1 MPGLCLLLTSDLS
14 CCPRYL
20 RHILCEL
27 CVLCGLN
34 FGFGAKLKLTDT
46 LQFASG
52 SLRGSPTR
60 TLLMM
65 LAMSIGV
72 AAVVVLTA
80 LGEGARRYVVD
91 QFSSLGTNLVIVLPG
106 RTETAGI
113 GPGLMSGQTPRD
125 ITLDDAQ
132 ALLRSRAIKRIAPL
146 TVGSATLSRGAL
158 NREVVVAG
166 STADLLEVRHMS
178 IGIGKFLPAGDIHES
193 ASVCVLGSQ
202 MKRELFGNEQAV
214 GQWVRLGDRRF
225 RVIGVL
231 ASQGESMGMRTDE
244 LVIVPVASA
253 HQLFNTSGLFRILI
267 EAKNRDVIEQA
278 KHDAEEIMVQRHSG
292 ERDVTVITQDAVLA
306 TFDRILT
313 TLTMAVGGIAAIS
326 LAVAGVLIMNVML
339 IAVAQRVKEIGL
351 LKALGA
357 PGKQI
362 RLLFFAEAAL
372 LSIIGSVAGLVLGY
386 AGSMIIGQ
394 IYPSLPVSPPW
405 WAVLAACATALG
417 TGILFSVWPARRAAK
432 LDPVAALAGR

>member
-1 MPGLCLLLTSDLS
+1 MK
-14 CCPRYL
+14 
-20 RHILCEL
+20 
-27 CVLCGLN
+27 
-34 FGFGAKLKLTDT
+34 FTDT
-46 LQFASG
+46 LLFASG

-146 TVGSATLSRGAL
+146 TVGSASLSRGAL

-166 STADLLEVRHMS
+166 SSSDMLGIRHMN
-178 IGIGKFLPAGDIHES
+178 IGIGRFLPAGDIHES
-193 ASVCVLGSQ
+193 ASVCVLGNQ
-202 MKRELFGNEQAV
+202 MKQELFGNEQAV

-267 EAKNRDVIEQA
+267 EARSRDYIEQA
-278 KHDAEEIMVQRHSG
+278 KHDAEQIMIQRHGG

-313 TLTMAVGGIAAIS
+313 ALTMAVGGIAAIS

-362 RLLFFAEAAL
+362 RLLFFAEAVL
-372 LSIIGSVAGLVLGY
+372 LSTVGSVAGLVLGY

-405 WAVLAACATALG
+405 WAVVAACGTALE

>member
-1 MPGLCLLLTSDLS
+1 MRLLD
-14 CCPRYL
+14 
-20 RHILCEL
+20 
-27 CVLCGLN
+27 V
-34 FGFGAKLKLTDT
+34 A
-46 LQFASG
+46 QFATG

-72 AAVVVLTA
+72 ASVVVLTA

-113 GPGLMSGQTPRD
+113 SPGMLLGQIPRE
-125 ITLDDAQ
+125 ITLDDAE
-132 ALLRSRAIKRIAPL
+132 ALLRSRAVKRIAPL
-146 TVGSATLSRGAL
+146 TVGSAMLSRNAL
-158 NREVVVAG
+158 NREVVVLG
-166 STADLLEVRHMS
+166 STSDLLEVRHMS
-178 IGIGKFLPAGDIHES
+178 MGLGNFLPPGDIHES
-193 ASVCVLGSQ
+193 ASVCVLGNQ

-231 ASQGESMGMRTDE
+231 AAQGESMGMRTDE
-244 LVIVPVASA
+244 LVIIPVESA

-267 EAKNRDVIEQA
+267 EAKSRDSIEQA
-278 KHDAEEIMVQRHSG
+278 KHDAEEIMFQRHNG
-292 ERDVTVITQDAVLA
+292 EKDVTVITQDAVLA

-313 TLTMAVGGIAAIS
+313 ALTMAVGGIAAIS

-357 PGKQI
+357 PGSEI
-362 RLLFFAEAAL
+362 RNLFFAEAAL
-372 LSIIGSVAGLVLGY
+372 LSGIGSLAGLALGY
-386 AGSMIIGQ
+386 AGSIIIGQ

-405 WAVLAACATALG
+405 WAVLAACGTALG
-417 TGILFSVWPARRAAK
+417 TGILFSVWPARRAAR
-432 LDPVAALAGR
+432 LDPVTALAGR

>member
-1 MPGLCLLLTSDLS
+1 M
-14 CCPRYL
+14 
-20 RHILCEL
+20 
-27 CVLCGLN
+27 
-34 FGFGAKLKLTDT
+34 KLADT
-46 LQFASG
+46 IRFASG

-80 LGEGARRYVVD
+80 LGEGARRYVID

-106 RTETAGI
+106 RTETAGV
-113 GPGLMSGQTPRD
+113 GPGLMSGQTPRE
-125 ITLDDAQ
+125 ITLEDAQ
-132 ALLRSRAIKRIAPL
+132 ALLRSHAVKRFAPL
-146 TVGSATLSRGAL
+146 TVGSATLSRDAL
-158 NREVVVAG
+158 NREVVVLG
-166 STADLLEVRHMS
+166 STSDLLEVRHMA
-178 IGIGKFLPAGDIHES
+178 IALGRFLPAGDIND
-193 ASVCVLGSQ
+193 ATPVCVLGNQ

-244 LVIVPVASA
+244 LVIIPVAAA
-253 HQLFNTSGLFRILI
+253 HQLFNTSGLFRVLI
-267 EAKNRDVIEQA
+267 EAKSRDAIEQVVR
-278 KHDAEEIMVQRHSG
+278 DAEAIMTERHGG
-292 ERDVTVITQDAVLA
+292 ERDVTVITQDAVLQ

-313 TLTMAVGGIAAIS
+313 ALTMAVGGIAAIS

-339 IAVAQRVKEIGL
+339 IAVAQRIKEIGL

-362 RLLFFAEAAL
+362 RHLFFAEAVL
-372 LSIIGSVAGLVLGY
+372 LSGIGSVAGLVLGY
-386 AGSMIIGQ
+386 TGSFIIGQ

-405 WAVLAACATALG
+405 WAVIAATATALG
-417 TGILFSVWPARRAAK
+417 TGILFSVWPARRAAR
-432 LDPVAALAGR
+432 LDPVAALAGK

>member
-1 MPGLCLLLTSDLS
+1 M
-14 CCPRYL
+14 
-20 RHILCEL
+20 
-27 CVLCGLN
+27 
-34 FGFGAKLKLTDT
+34 KLTDT

-65 LAMSIGV
+65 LAMAIGV

-91 QFSSLGTNLVIVLPG
+91 QFASLGTNLVIVLPG
-106 RTETAGI
+106 RTETSGV
-113 GPGLMSGQTPRD
+113 GPGLMSGQTPRE

-132 ALLRSRAIKRIAPL
+132 ALLRSRAIKRFAPL
-146 TVGSATLSRGAL
+146 TVGSASLSRGAL
-158 NREVVVAG
+158 NREVVVLG
-166 STADLLEVRHMS
+166 STSELLAVRHMEMAV
-178 IGIGKFLPAGDIHES
+178 GRFLPEGDIHDT
-193 ASVCVLGSQ
+193 ASVCVLGNQ

-225 RVIGVL
+225 RVIGVMS
-231 ASQGESMGMRTDE
+231 SQGESMGMRTDE
-244 LVIVPVASA
+244 LVIIPVAAS
-253 HQLFNTSGLFRILI
+253 HQLFNNSGLFRILI
-267 EAKNRDVIEQA
+267 EARNRDSIEQVTR
-278 KHDAEEIMVQRHSG
+278 DAEAILAERHSG
-292 ERDVTVITQDAVLA
+292 ERDVTVITQDAVLQ
-306 TFDRILT
+306 TFDRILGA
-313 TLTMAVGGIAAIS
+313 LTMAVGGIAAIS

-362 RLLFFAEAAL
+362 RQLFFAEAAL
-372 LSIIGSVAGLVLGY
+372 LSAIGSVAGLTLGY
-386 AGSMIIGQ
+386 AGSFIIGQ

-405 WAVLAACATALG
+405 WAVIAATATALG
-417 TGILFSVWPARRAAK
+417 TGILFSVWPTRRAAR
-432 LDPVAALAGR
+432 LDPVAALAGK

>member
-1 MPGLCLLLTSDLS
+1 VKLS
-14 CCPRYL
+14 
-20 RHILCEL
+20 
-27 CVLCGLN
+27 
-34 FGFGAKLKLTDT
+34 DT

-132 ALLRSRAIKRIAPL
+132 ALLRSHAIKRIAPL
-146 TVGSATLSRGAL
+146 TVGSASLSRGAL
-158 NREVVVAG
+158 NREVVVLG
-166 STADLLEVRHMS
+166 STSDLLEVRHMS
-178 IGIGKFLPAGDIHES
+178 IGIGRFLPAGDIREN
-193 ASVCVLGSQ
+193 ASVCVLGNQ
-202 MKRELFGNEQAV
+202 MKQELFGNEQAV

-231 ASQGESMGMRTDE
+231 ASQGESMGMRTNE
-244 LVIVPVASA
+244 LVIIPVAAA
-253 HQLFNTSGLFRILI
+253 HQLFNTSGLFRVLI
-267 EAKNRDVIEQA
+267 EAKSRDYIEQVVR
-278 KHDAEEIMVQRHSG
+278 DAETIMTDRHGG
-292 ERDVTVITQDAVLA
+292 ERDVTVITQDAVLQ

-313 TLTMAVGGIAAIS
+313 ALTMAVGGIASIS

-362 RLLFFAEAAL
+362 RNLFFAEAAL
-372 LSIIGSVAGLVLGY
+372 LSGIGSLAGLLLGYTGSFIIGRV
-386 AGSMIIGQ
+386 
-394 IYPSLPVSPPW
+394 YPMLPVSPPW
-405 WAVLAACATALG
+405 WAVLAACVIALG
-417 TGILFSVWPARRAAK
+417 TGILFSVWPARRAAM

>member
-1 MPGLCLLLTSDLS
+1 M
-14 CCPRYL
+14 
-20 RHILCEL
+20 
-27 CVLCGLN
+27 
-34 FGFGAKLKLTDT
+34 KLTDT
-46 LQFASG
+46 LQFAFG

-80 LGEGARRYVVD
+80 LGEGARRYVVN
-91 QFSSLGTNLVIVLPG
+91 QFASLGTNLVIVLPG

-113 GPGLMSGQTPRD
+113 SPGMLIGQVPRE
-125 ITLDDAQ
+125 ISLDDAE
-132 ALLRSRAIKRIAPL
+132 AILRSRAVKRIAPL

-158 NREVVVAG
+158 NREVVVLG
-166 STADLLEVRHMS
+166 STSDLLEVRHMN
-178 IGIGKFLPAGDIHES
+178 IGVGKFLPVGNIHES
-193 ASVCVLGSQ
+193 ASVCVLGSE
-202 MKRELFGNEQAV
+202 MKHELFGNEQAV
-214 GQWVRLGDRRF
+214 GQWIRLGDRRF
-225 RVIGVL
+225 RVIGIL

-267 EAKNRDVIEQA
+267 EAKNRDAIEDA
-278 KHDAEEIMVQRHSG
+278 RHDAEQIMFQRHSG
-292 ERDVTVITQDAVLA
+292 EKDVTVITQDAVLA

-313 TLTMAVGGIAAIS
+313 ALTMAVGGIAAIS

-357 PGKQI
+357 PPKQI
-362 RLLFFAEAAL
+362 RALFFAEAAL
-372 LSIIGSVAGLVLGY
+372 LSSAGSVAGLVLGY
-386 AGSMIIGQ
+386 AGSIIIGQ

-405 WAVLAACATALG
+405 WAVLAACGTALA
-417 TGILFSVWPARRAAK
+417 TGILFSVWPARRAAR

>member
-1 MPGLCLLLTSDLS
+1 MRL
-14 CCPRYL
+14 
-20 RHILCEL
+20 
-27 CVLCGLN
+27 
-34 FGFGAKLKLTDT
+34 ADT

-72 AAVVVLTA
+72 AAVVILTA
-80 LGEGARRYVVD
+80 LGEGARRYVVN
-91 QFSSLGTNLVIVLPG
+91 QFASLGTNLVIVLPG
-106 RTETAGI
+106 RTETAGL
-113 GPGLMSGQTPRD
+113 GPGLMSGQTPRE

-132 ALLRSRAIKRIAPL
+132 ALLRSRAVKRIAPL
-146 TVGSATLSRGAL
+146 TVGSASLSRDAL
-158 NREVVVAG
+158 NREVVVLG
-166 STADLLEVRHMS
+166 STSDLLEVRHMNM
-178 IGIGKFLPAGDIHES
+178 GTGRFLPPGDIHET
-193 ASVCVLGSQ
+193 ASVCVLGGKI
-202 MKRELFGNEQAV
+202 KRELFGNEPAV

-231 ASQGESMGMRTDE
+231 ASQGEAMGFNTDE
-244 LVIVPVASA
+244 IVIVPVASA
-253 HQLFNTSGLFRILI
+253 HQLFNTSGLFRVLI
-267 EAKNRDVIEQA
+267 EAKSRDVIEQVTREV
-278 KHDAEEIMVQRHSG
+278 EEIMVLRHSG

-362 RLLFFAEAAL
+362 RILFFAEAAL
-372 LSIIGSVAGLVLGY
+372 LSGIGSVAGLALGY
-386 AGSMIIGQ
+386 AGSAIIGQ

-405 WAVLAACATALG
+405 WAVLAATFTALG
-417 TGILFSVWPARRAAK
+417 TGILFSVWPARRAAR

>member
-1 MPGLCLLLTSDLS
+1 MRLID
-14 CCPRYL
+14 
-20 RHILCEL
+20 
-27 CVLCGLN
+27 VV
-34 FGFGAKLKLTDT
+34 
-46 LQFASG
+46 QFASG

-80 LGEGARRYVVD
+80 LGEGARLYVVN

-113 GPGLMSGQTPRD
+113 GPGMLLGQIPRD

-132 ALLRSRAIKRIAPL
+132 AILGSRAVKHIAPL
-146 TVGSATLSRGAL
+146 TVGTATVSRDAL
-158 NREVVVAG
+158 NREVVVLG
-166 STADLLEVRHMS
+166 STSDLLEVRHMS
-178 IGIGKFLPAGDIHES
+178 IAIGKFLPEGDIHES
-193 ASVCVLGSQ
+193 ASVCVLGNQ
-202 MKRELFGNEQAV
+202 IRRELFGNEQAV

-231 ASQGESMGMRTDE
+231 GSQGESMGMRTDE
-244 LVIVPVASA
+244 LVIVQVASA

-278 KHDAEEIMVQRHSG
+278 RHDAEQIMFQRHNG
-292 ERDVTVITQDAVLA
+292 EKDVTVITQDAVLA

-313 TLTMAVGGIAAIS
+313 ALTMAVGGIAAIS

-362 RLLFFAEAAL
+362 RNLFFAEAVL
-372 LSIIGSVAGLVLGY
+372 LSAIGSLAGLLLGY
-386 AGSMIIGQ
+386 MGSFIIGQ
-394 IYPSLPVSPPW
+394 IYPTLPVSPPW
-405 WAVLAACATALG
+405 WAVIAACTMALG
-417 TGILFSVWPARRAAK
+417 TGILFSVWPARRAAR
-432 LDPVAALAGR
+432 LDPVAALAGK